1 MLPSLL
7 ARDIQQGLQQFL
19 ITGFEPSDDF
29 MHGLMRRF
37 VEDQSGWLKGPYL
50 QVGLPFMPGGA
61 GRKFFSGFETEFPGH
76 SHQEL
81 AWQRL
86 SSQHLADHTL
96 VATGTGSGKTE
107 CFLYPVLDH
116 CARARKAGEAGIKA
130 LVIYPMNALATDQAR
145 RFAQLVAATP
155 AFAGLRVGLFVG
167 GSVADPGQGMVMT
180 PTSVITDRDT
190 LRKNPPDILL
200 TNYKMLD
207 YLLLRPKDRKLWERN
222 TPTTLRYLVVDELH
236 TFDGAQGTD
245 LALLLRR
252 LRHRLKTPDGH
263 LVCAGTSAT
272 LGGSSDTVALRD
284 YARQIFGAPF
294 GPESVITENR
304 QSVGV
309 FLEDAMVD
317 FMFQNRPEF
326 AALLDSTRFKNPEDA
341 VAGWFGLFF
350 PDEPAPSEVKDVAWR
365 IQLSDYLKRHIL
377 FVNLLKQL
385 KGGVVHYGELT
396 ERLQKNLPV
405 AAHPQVREVLDALLV
420 LVAWALIPSANGK
433 TLPLVSLRV
442 QLWIRELRRM
452 VAKLAVDAEDVRLR
466 SSADVAAN
474 PDGVYLPLIQ
484 CSECHTTGWLS
495 RMVQGSNRLSTKLDE
510 IYNCWF
516 AGRPEA
522 TRLYAAQSV
531 KRPQVEGVIQ
541 HACTACG
548 NLQQGPGSCQACGQ
562 EELLAV
568 YKVIA
573 QRSFAIG
580 QVQHTRHDNTCPACG
595 NRDRLLLLG
604 ARNATLGSQVVEH
617 SWASPFNDDKKLIAF
632 SDSVQD
638 AAHRAG
644 FFGAR
649 TYLNNV
655 RTGLAK
661 VIDELASPGLSWADF
676 LTQAAA
682 LFDTPG
688 SVLNMPHEKLLAEFI
703 GPNMTWQR
711 DWAEELLKKDVLPAA
726 SRLPGKVRKRLLWQ
740 AVSEFTYLS
749 HRGRNLERIGKATLA
764 VPIDRLVLVAQTL
777 LPKLHEQFGAK
788 GLESEVLVQWLW
800 GLLAH
805 LRRRGAVMHSEL
817 AAYAA
822 DGNVYGLIRSG
833 GRGEW
838 MPSMGERT
846 PRPVFLTLGQ
856 QRDFDKLTNTQ
867 RNSWFDR
874 WAGACLGRQMLL
886 APGMA
891 ADLFHCTAAVLE
903 DSGILI
909 RTKDHQGDTLGI
921 NPQALEFYVTTAYLA
936 TPQGKR
942 RLTVPASAAR
952 ALQGMPCI
960 DATEESYEDVL
971 PTGGWLSDR
980 FSQGDLRRVIAAEHT
995 GLLERAEREAL
1006 EIRFKSKQPRDWYEN
1021 LLSATPTL
1029 EMGVDIGD
1037 LSSVLLCSVP
1047 PNQASYLQRTGRA
1060 GRRDGNAMTTTLADG
1075 SSPHDLYFFEETQ
1088 EMLSGEV
1095 APPGVFLQAAEV
1107 LRRQLFAFCMD
1118 DWVSGISTATA
1129 FPEKTSTAL
1138 DAVEQ
1143 ANQTRFPYNFCD
1155 HVLSNEPKL
1164 FAAFVDLLGTDVNAT
1179 VRQRLQDFMQGQGDT
1194 DGLRS
1199 RLLKYLQELVEERK
1213 SYKKRKEQIDIA
1225 KTAAALRPQDE
1236 ATIAEIDALLR
1247 ERDKMLELI
1256 AEINKRDLLNTLTD
1270 AGLIPNYAF
1279 PEAGIELKSVLW
1291 RKRGSDEQGQGA
1303 YVALPAIKYERP
1315 ANSAL
1320 SEFAPENRFYAN
1332 QRRVEIDQINMN
1344 LAKTESWR
1352 FCPSCHHMQNLE
1364 VEADSH
1370 AACPHCGDAMWSDAA
1385 QKRTLLRFRQA
1396 IANSDDTKV
1405 RIDDSVDDREPKFY
1419 IRQLM
1424 ADFEPKDIREA
1435 WQIKTGLP
1443 FGFEFV
1449 SRVTFRD
1456 VNFGELVKPGESFKV
1471 ADKEASRPGFKLCK
1485 HCGKVQKPPKNR
1497 FEPVGQHHS
1506 FDCAKHGSE
1515 DPANLLECL
1524 YLYREF
1530 TSEALRILVPYT
1542 KSGVDEEVVQSFMAA
1557 LQLGL
1562 KRRFGGK
1569 VDHLRLVTQDEPG
1582 KDGGPR
1588 RHFVML
1594 YDSVPGGTGYLHQL
1608 LAQDAGTLADVLRM
1622 ALESISKCSCNED
1635 PEKDG
1640 CYRCVYQYRLGRNMN
1655 LVSRDRGKE
1664 VLTELVASLDQLEK
1678 VATISDIFINP
1689 NFDSVLESRFIESL
1703 RRMGGTLGL
1712 PPVKLVQDIVNGK
1725 SGYVM
1730 ELAGQR
1736 YRIEPQCNI
1745 GASDGVAVASKPD
1758 FVIWP
1763 WQAGSARKPIAVF
1776 CDGWAYHQHSLREDA
1791 AKRSALVASGNYW
1804 VWSVTHEDVK
1814 MALSSAAG
1822 TDLDSPLVAC
1832 NRHDG
1837 STAPP
1842 SLPRAAQGAFA
1853 YQAVFQL
1860 LSFLAIPPGT
1870 GQAPDMAVSQLQRN
1884 ALWLGFLM
1892 VPSTSADLLAVK
1904 AEMTTSMAKFPTWLQ
1919 SPGNTH
1925 MPSLSRSDASPVV
1938 LSWWPMACADGK
1950 LEGVTSPGAL
1960 VLDDFVDQSEQKPHL
1975 SWRRWL
1981 QLFNTLQTLPGM
1993 LMATASGIQAGDL
2006 ESLVNLKPATVTPAG
2021 STDQIALS
2029 QEWTAAL
2036 DMTIELLR
2044 PGLKTLA
2051 DLGATP
2057 PVIGY
2062 ELADDR
2068 GMVVAEAEMAW
2079 AASHLALLTFD
2090 QSDLAV
2096 VWKSG
2101 GWQTLVLDEDS
2112 ATVDGALWIDA
2123 VCGALG
2129 IVNSK
2134 KSNEGESV

>member
-7 ARDIQQGLQQFL
+7 AKDIQEGLRQFL
-19 ITGFEPSDDF
+19 ITGFEASDDF

-37 VEDQSGWLKGPYL
+37 VDDQSGWLKGPYL
-50 QVGLPFMPGGA
+50 QVGLPFTPGKS

-116 CARARKAGEAGIKA
+116 CARTKRAGEAGIKA

-155 AFAGLRVGLFVG
+155 AFAGLRVGLFIG
-167 GSVADPGQGMVMT
+167 GAVADPGQGMVMT
-180 PTSVITDRDT
+180 PTSVITDRDA

-252 LRHRLKTPDGH
+252 LRARLKTPVGH

-272 LGGSSDTVALRD
+272 LGGSSDTAALRD

-294 GPESVITENR
+294 SPESVITENR

-317 FMFQNRPEF
+317 FMFQARLDLPVV
-326 AALLDSTRFKNPEDA
+326 LDSTGFKSPEDA

-350 PDEPAPSEVKDVAWR
+350 PDEPAPSDVKDMAWR
-365 IQLSDYLKRHIL
+365 IKLGDYLKRHIL

-385 KGGVVHYGELT
+385 KGGVVHYAELT
-396 ERLQKNLPV
+396 ERLQKNLPL
-405 AAHPQVREVLDALLV
+405 ATHPHVREVLDALLV
-420 LVAWALIPSANGK
+420 LVAWALVPSANGK
-433 TLPLVSLRV
+433 TMPLVSLRL

-466 SSADVAAN
+466 SSADVAAS
-474 PDGVYLPLIQ
+474 PDGVYLPMIQ

-510 IYNCWF
+510 IYNGWF
-516 AGRPEA
+516 SGQTEA

-548 NLQQGPGSCQACGQ
+548 NLQQAPGACQACGQ
-562 EELLAV
+562 EEMLAV

-573 QRSFAIG
+573 QRSFSIG
-580 QVQHTRHDNTCPACG
+580 TVQHTRHDTTCPACG
-595 NRDRLLLLG
+595 TRDRLLLLG

-617 SWASPFNDDKKLIAF
+617 SWASPFNDDKKMIAF

-661 VIDELASPGLSWADF
+661 VIDELATPGLSWANF
-676 LTQAAA
+676 LSQAEA
-682 LFDTPG
+682 LFDTRG
-688 SVLNMPHEKLLAEFI
+688 SILNMTPERLLSEFI

-711 DWAEELLKKDVLPAA
+711 DWADELLKNNVLPAA

-740 AVSEFTYLS
+740 AYSEFTYLS
-749 HRGRNLERIGKATLA
+749 HRGRNLERIGKATVS
-764 VPIDRLVLVAQTL
+764 VPIDRLAAVAETL
-777 LPKLHEQFGAK
+777 LPKLREHFDAK
-788 GLESEVLVQWLW
+788 GLEHKVLVQWLW
-800 GLLAH
+800 GLLTH
-805 LRRRGAVMHSEL
+805 LRKRGAVMHTEL
-817 AAYAA
+817 AAYAG
-822 DGNVYGLIRSG
+822 DGNVYVLSQKG
-833 GRGEW
+833 GRNEW
-838 MPSMGERT
+838 LPPMSDRT
-846 PRPVFLTLGQ
+846 PRPIFLTLGQ
-856 QRDFDKLTNTQ
+856 HRDFDQLTNSKG
-867 RNSWFDR
+867 NSWFDR
-874 WAGACLGRQMLL
+874 WAAACLGRQMLL
-886 APGMA
+886 ATGMP
-891 ADLFHCTAAVLE
+891 ADLFRAASVVLV
-903 DSGILI
+903 DAGILI
-909 RTKDHQGDTLGI
+909 RTTDPQGDTLAI
-921 NPQALEFYVTTAYLA
+921 NPQALELCVETAHLA
-936 TPQGKR
+936 TPLGKR
-942 RLTVPASAAR
+942 KLTVPASAAP
-952 ALQGMPCI
+952 ALLGMPCI
-960 DATEESYEDVL
+960 DATDEFYEDVM
-971 PTGGWLSDR
+971 PSGGWLSGR

-1047 PNQASYLQRTGRA
+1047 PNQASYLQRMGRA

-1075 SSPHDLYFFEETQ
+1075 NSPHDLYFFEETQ

-1095 APPGVFLQAAEV
+1095 TPPGVFLQAAEV

-1143 ANQTRFPYNFCD
+1143 ANQARFPYNFCD
-1155 HVLSNEPKL
+1155 HVLLNEPKL
-1164 FAAFVDLLGTDVNAT
+1164 FAAFVDLLGNDVNDS
-1179 VRQRLQDFMQGQGDT
+1179 VRQRLQDFIQGQGDA

-1213 SYKKRKEQIDIA
+1213 TYKKRKEQIDAA
-1225 KTAAALRPQDE
+1225 KRAAELRPKDE
-1236 ATIAEIDALLR
+1236 ATIAEIDSLLR

-1279 PEAGIELKSVLW
+1279 PEAGIELKSILW

-1332 QRRVEIDQINMN
+1332 QRRVEIDQINMS

-1364 VEADSH
+1364 VEADTH
-1370 AACPHCGDAMWSDAA
+1370 AACPHCGDAMWADAA

-1419 IRQLM
+1419 VRQLM

-1435 WQIKTGLP
+1435 WQIKAGLP

-1456 VNFGELVKPGESFKV
+1456 VNFGELVKLGESFKV
-1471 ADKEASRPGFKLCK
+1471 ADKESSRPGFKLCK
-1485 HCGKVQKPPKNR
+1485 HCGKVQTPPKNR
-1497 FEPVGQHHS
+1497 YEPAGQRHS

-1562 KRRFGGK
+1562 KKRFGGK

-1622 ALESISKCSCNED
+1622 ALETINKCTCNED

-1664 VLTELVASLDQLEK
+1664 VLTELVAALDQLEK

-1730 ELAGQR
+1730 ELGGQR

-1745 GASDGVAVASKPD
+1745 GASEGVAVASKPD

-1763 WQAGSARKPIAVF
+1763 WQAGSSRRPIAVF
-1776 CDGWAYHQHSLREDA
+1776 CDGWTYHQNSLREDA
-1791 AKRSALVASGNYW
+1791 AKRSALVMSGNYW

-1814 MALSSAAG
+1814 MALTSAAG
-1822 TDLDSPLVAC
+1822 TELDSPLVAF
-1832 NRHDG
+1832 NRHAG
-1837 STAPP
+1837 ASAPP
-1842 SLPRAAQGAFA
+1842 GLPRCAQGAFS
-1853 YQAVFQL
+1853 YHAVFQL
-1860 LSFLAIPPGT
+1860 LRTLAIPPGML
-1870 GQAPDMAVSQLQRN
+1870 GAPDAAITQLQRN
-1884 ALWLGFLM
+1884 ALWLGYLM
-1892 VPSTSADLLAVK
+1892 VPSTQQEMESVK
-1904 AEMTTSMAKFPTWLQ
+1904 VEMSTWAQKLPTWLQ
-1919 SPGNTH
+1919 SPGGKH
-1925 MPSLSRSDASPVV
+1925 LPSMSRDDASPLA
-1938 LSWWPMACADGK
+1938 LSWWPMAYINGK
-1950 LEGVTSPGAL
+1950 VEGVTSPGAL
-1960 VLDDFVDQSEQKPHL
+1960 VLNDLVDQSEKKPHL
-1975 SWRRWL
+1975 DWRRWL
-1981 QLFNTLQTLPGM
+1981 QLFNTFQTLPGM
-1993 LMATASGIQAGDL
+1993 VMTTLSGIQAGDL
-2006 ESLVNLKPATVTPAG
+2006 ESLVTTKPAAVAPGG
-2021 STDQIALS
+2021 SPDQVALS
-2029 QEWTAAL
+2029 QEWKAAL
-2036 DMTIELLR
+2036 DMTLEPLR
-2044 PGLKTLA
+2044 PGLHTLA
-2051 DLGATP
+2051 RLSAVP
-2057 PVIGY
+2057 PVIGH
-2062 ELADDR
+2062 ELANER
-2068 GMVVAEAEMAW
+2068 GVVVAEAEMAW
-2079 AASHLALLTFD
+2079 TESQLVLLTFD
-2090 QSDLAV
+2090 QVDLESI
-2096 VWKSG
+2096 WKSD
-2101 GWQTLVLDEDS
+2101 GWKTLVLDQHCS
-2112 ATVDGALWIDA
+2112 VVDGAPWTDA
-2123 VCGALG
+2123 VYVALAIG
-2129 IVNSK
+2129 KSE
-2134 KSNEGESV
+2134 KSNEGESA

>member
-7 ARDIQQGLQQFL
+7 ARDIEQGLKQFL

-29 MHGLMRRF
+29 LHGLMRRF
-37 VEDQSGWLKGPYL
+37 VQDQSAWLKGPYL
-50 QVGLPFMPGGA
+50 QVGLPFTQGKA
-61 GRKFFSGFETEFPGH
+61 GRNFFNTFATEFPGF
-76 SHQEL
+76 SHQEA

-86 SSQHLADHTL
+86 SSQYMADHTL

-116 CARARKAGEAGIKA
+116 CARAKASGEQGIKA

-145 RFAQLVAATP
+145 RFAQLIAATP

-167 GSVADPGQGMVMT
+167 GTVGDPGQGLVMT
-180 PTSVITDRDT
+180 PSGVITDRDT

-222 TPTTLRYLVVDELH
+222 SPTTLRYLVVDELH

-252 LRHRLKTPDGH
+252 LRARLKTPDGH
-263 LVCAGTSAT
+263 LICAGTSAT
-272 LGGSSDTVALRD
+272 LGGASDTSALRD

-294 GPESVITENR
+294 AVDSVVTEDR
-304 QSVGV
+304 QSVGT

-317 FMFQNRPEF
+317 FMFQHRADLSAVLDTARFGKPE
-326 AALLDSTRFKNPEDA
+326 EA
-341 VAGWFGLFF
+341 VAAWFGVFF
-350 PDEPAPSEVKDVAWR
+350 PDEPSPANVQDTAWR
-365 IQLSDYLKRHIL
+365 IQLSDLLKRHIL

-396 ERLQKNLPV
+396 ERLQKNLPA
-405 AAHPQVREVLDALLV
+405 AAHSQVREVLDALLV
-420 LVAWALIPSANGK
+420 LVAWARLPGVGGK
-433 TLPLVSLRV
+433 TLPMVSLRM
-442 QLWIRELRRM
+442 QLWLRELRRM
-452 VAKLAVDAEDVRLR
+452 VAKMALDAEDVVLR
-466 SSADVAAN
+466 SAADVAAN
-474 PDGVYLPLIQ
+474 PDGVYLPMIQ

-495 RMVQGSNRLSTKLDE
+495 RLVQGSNKLSTKLDE
-510 IYNCWF
+510 IYNTWF
-516 AGRPEA
+516 SGRPEA
-522 TRLYAAQSV
+522 TRLYAAQSI
-531 KRPQVEGVIQ
+531 KRPQVEGLVQ
-541 HACTACG
+541 HACVACG
-548 NLQQGPGSCQACGQ
+548 NLQQAPGQCQACGQ
-562 EELLAV
+562 QELLAV

-573 QRSFAIG
+573 QRSFSIG
-580 QVQHTRHDNTCPACG
+580 QVQHTRHDSTCPACG

-661 VIDELASPGLSWADF
+661 VIDELARPGLSWDDF
-676 LTQAAA
+676 LAQANV

-688 SVLNMPHEKLLAEFI
+688 SVLHMSAERLLSEFI

-711 DWAEELLKKDVLPAA
+711 DWSEELLKKGTLPAS
-726 SRLPGKVRKRLLWQ
+726 SRLPAKVRKRLLWQ
-740 AVSEFTYLS
+740 ATSEFTYLS
-749 HRGRNLERIGKATLA
+749 HRGRNLERLGKATLS
-764 VPIDRLVLVAQTL
+764 VPMDQLKAAAATL
-777 LPKLHEQFGAK
+777 LPKFREDFGAM
-788 GLESEVLVQWLW
+788 GLETEVLVQWLW
-800 GLLAH
+800 GLLNH
-805 LRRRGAVMHSEL
+805 MRRRGAVMHSEL
-817 AAYAA
+817 TSYAA
-822 DGNVYGLIRSG
+822 DGNVYGLVRSG
-833 GRGEW
+833 GRSEW
-838 MPSMGERT
+838 FPSMGERT
-846 PRPVFLTLGQ
+846 PRPILLTLGK
-856 QRDFDKLTNTQ
+856 QRDFDKVSNAQ

-874 WAGACLGRQMLL
+874 WAQACLGRQTLLSAGMPADMLL
-886 APGMA
+886 A
-891 ADLFHCTAAVLE
+891 AVTVLTE
-903 DSGILI
+903 MGILV
-909 RTKDHQGDTLGI
+909 RTTDQQGDTLAI
-921 NPQALEFYVTTAYLA
+921 NPKALELYVDTAYLA
-936 TPQGKR
+936 TPLGKR
-942 RLTVPASAAR
+942 KLTVPASATAD
-952 ALQGMPCI
+952 LLGMPCI
-960 DATEESYEDVL
+960 DATDETYDEVQ

-1006 EIRFKSKQPRDWYEN
+1006 ENRFKSKQPHDWYEN

-1047 PNQASYLQRTGRA
+1047 PNQASFLQRMGRA
-1060 GRRDGNAMTTTLADG
+1060 GRRDGNALTTTLADG
-1075 SSPHDLYFFEETQ
+1075 SSPHDLYFFEETE

-1118 DWVSGISTATA
+1118 DWVSGITVATA

-1143 ANQTRFPYNFCD
+1143 ANQARFPYNFCD
-1155 HVLSNEPKL
+1155 HVLSHEPRL
-1164 FAAFVDLLGTDVNAT
+1164 FSAFAALLGTDVNAT
-1179 VRQRLQDFMQGQGDT
+1179 VLQRLQDFMQGQGDA

-1213 SYKKRKEQIDIA
+1213 TYKKRKEQIDVA
-1225 KTAAALRPQDE
+1225 RKAAELRPKDE

-1291 RKRGSDEQGQGA
+1291 RKRGADEQGQGA

-1364 VEADSH
+1364 VEADTH
-1370 AACPHCGDAMWSDAA
+1370 AVCPHCSDAMWADAA

-1405 RIDDSVDDREPKFY
+1405 RIDDSVEDREPKFY
-1419 IRQLM
+1419 VRQLM
-1424 ADFEPKDIREA
+1424 ADLEPKDIREA
-1435 WQIKTGLP
+1435 WQINSGSLP

-1471 ADKEASRPGFKLCK
+1471 ADKESSRPGFKLCR
-1485 HCGKVQKPPKNR
+1485 HCGKVQKPPKTR
-1497 FEPVGQHHS
+1497 FDSDGQNHS
-1506 FDCAKHGSE
+1506 FDCAKHGNE
-1515 DPANLLECL
+1515 DPANLLDCL

-1530 TSEALRILVPYT
+1530 ASEALRILVPYT

-1562 KRRFGGK
+1562 KKRFGGR

-1622 ALESISKCSCNED
+1622 ALETINKCSCNKD

-1678 VATISDIFINP
+1678 VGTISDIFINP

-1725 SGYVM
+1725 SGYVL
-1730 ELAGQR
+1730 ELGAQR

-1745 GASDGVAVASKPD
+1745 GPSEGVAVASKPD

-1763 WQAGSARKPIAVF
+1763 WQAGSNRKPVAVF
-1776 CDGWAYHQHSLREDA
+1776 CDGWTYHQHSLREDA

-1814 MALSSAAG
+1814 SALSSAAG
-1822 TDLDSPLVAC
+1822 TDLDSPLVVF

-1837 STAPP
+1837 SAAPNG
-1842 SLPRAAQGAFA
+1842 LLRAAQGAFA
-1853 YQAVFQL
+1853 NQSVFQL
-1860 LSFLAIPPGT
+1860 LSILATPSG
-1870 GQAPDMAVSQLQRN
+1870 APDQLDAAILQMQRN
-1884 ALWLGFLM
+1884 AVWLGFLM
-1892 VPSTSADLLAVK
+1892 VPSTPADLVVVN
-1904 AEMTTSMAKFPTWLQ
+1904 SDSVPWLQ
-1919 SPGNTH
+1919 QLPLAMQNPGKSH
-1925 MPSLSRSDASPVV
+1925 APSLSRKDAFPIV
-1938 LSWWPMACADGK
+1938 LSWWPLACAGGVMK
-1950 LEGVTSPGAL
+1950 GVTSPGVL
-1960 VLDDFVDQSEQKPHL
+1960 VLDDLADQTEQKSHVA
-1975 SWRRWL
+1975 WRRWL
-1981 QLFNTLQTLPGM
+1981 QLFNAVQVLPGM
-1993 LMATASGIQAGDL
+1993 LMTTVDGIQSGDL
-2006 ESLVNLKPATVTPAG
+2006 ETLTAMPTVAPTKAASSP
-2021 STDQIALS
+2021 DQAALS
-2029 QEWTAAL
+2029 QEWIDAIG
-2036 DMTIELLR
+2036 MTVVPLQQ
-2044 PGLKTLA
+2044 GLHQLATL
-2051 DLGATP
+2051 GVTP
-2057 PVIGY
+2057 PEIGH
-2062 ELADDR
+2062 ELADER
-2068 GMVVAEAEMAW
+2068 AVVIAESEMAW
-2079 AASHLALLTFD
+2079 PSAHVVLLTHEL
-2090 QSDLAV
+2090 SDMAE
-2096 VWKSG
+2096 VWTNA
-2101 GWQTLVLDEDS
+2101 GWTVLVLDDGDV
-2112 ATVDGALWIDA
+2112 TVGTVHWAEA
-2123 VCGALG
+2123 VCALLG
-2129 IVNSK
+2129 IT
-2134 KSNEGESV
+2134 KSNIGEPV